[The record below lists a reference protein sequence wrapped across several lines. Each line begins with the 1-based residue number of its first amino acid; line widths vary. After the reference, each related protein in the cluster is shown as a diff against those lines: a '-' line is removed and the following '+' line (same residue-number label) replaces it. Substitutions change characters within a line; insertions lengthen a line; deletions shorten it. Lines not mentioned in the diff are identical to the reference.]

1 MIIANGTIETKVKT
15 AGGIDPETGY
25 PLRPSDVDWSGPI
38 PCQYSANRYNRLG
51 KVNGEHFTIAE
62 YQILIEDDGRPF
74 EADQIRLKDRAGN
87 LVGEYSVMQVEP
99 LDAVCEIK
107 ILV

>member
-1 MIIANGTIETKVKT
+1 MIIANGTIETKRKT
-15 AGGIDPETGY
+15 AAGIDPETGY
-25 PLRPSDVDWSGPI
+25 PVRPSDVAWDEPV
-38 PCQYSANRYNRLG
+38 PCQYAANRYNGLG
-51 KVNGEHFTIAE
+51 KVDGEHFTVAA
-62 YQILIEDDGRPF
+62 YTILIEDDGRPF
-74 EADQIRLKDRAGN
+74 EAEQIRLKDRDGN